1 MRMWRDGV
9 VTGRLDANDVSTVSS
24 GIAGDDGDLR
34 LRRQSGRSGPPFELR
49 WIGRDIHG
57 DGRKRDNGQQGRE
70 DDRSRHV
77 FLLSMRA
84 PKPEDGR
91 LPQIARRS
99 THGDCAATMAR
110 PAHHTP
116 IPDDRCKSVLTNQ
129 NDRAT
134 CERLRIVLSCLEWS
148 FSFACPEPGSAEFPC
163 ARLEMVSWRS

>member
-70 DDRSRHV
+70 DDRSTHV

-99 THGDCAATMAR
+99 THGDWAATMAR
-110 PAHHTP
+110 PHITHFFQT
-116 IPDDRCKSVLTNQ
+116 IDV
-129 NDRAT
+129 RA
-134 CERLRIVLSCLEWS
+134 LSQTKTTAPLAS
-148 FSFACPEPGSAEFPC
+148 G
-163 ARLEMVSWRS
+163 